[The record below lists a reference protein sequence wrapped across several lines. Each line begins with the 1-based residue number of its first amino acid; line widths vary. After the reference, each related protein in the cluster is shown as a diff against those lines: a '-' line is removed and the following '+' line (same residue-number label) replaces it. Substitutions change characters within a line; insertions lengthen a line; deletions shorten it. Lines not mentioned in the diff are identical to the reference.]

1 VEINIS
7 QGAIQQ
13 QDVDTIIVNMFEKTA
28 PGGATAAVD
37 EGMGGEISRLR
48 ELGDFTGEFNSLL
61 TLYPGDAIPATR
73 VIVVGLGKSEKF
85 TAVRAMEAMGT
96 AVKAA
101 DGLGARRIATIAFGA
116 GAGRLSTAEAA
127 EMTALGAKLALYRY
141 DRFKTFGELVDK
153 KVNVETLT
161 LVEFESAKVAAVQVG
176 AEAGEIVADSVAL
189 ARDLQNT
196 PAGHLTPE
204 MLAEQAAA
212 MCAAAGVDCQILGPD
227 EMADL
232 EMGALLGVAKGSVEK
247 PRMIVMDY
255 VPEGESQGT
264 LVVCGKGVTF
274 DTGGISL
281 KPSLNM
287 GDMKFDMSGAAA
299 TVGIVRAAARLKLP
313 VRVVGIIPAVE
324 NMPDGRAMKP
334 GDVLTAMNG
343 KTIEVDNT
351 DAEGR
356 LVLADALCYA
366 QKFEPDAIVD
376 LATLTGAVIVALGN
390 LATGMMGTDDDLK
403 RRLQESGDHTGERV
417 WEMPLWDEYGDA
429 IKGKTADI
437 NNTGGRPA
445 GTINGGMF
453 LKHFVGDV
461 PWCHLDIAGTA
472 WNVKEKSYI
481 SPGGTGVGVR
491 LITRLLRE
499 WGHGSGSG

>member
-1 VEINIS
+1 MEIDVS

-13 QDVDTIIVNMFEKTA
+13 IEADTLIVGVFEDA
-28 PGGATAAVD
+28 PPEAALTGLD
-37 EGMGGEISRLR
+37 AAIGGEIERLR
-48 ELGDFTGEFNSLL
+48 GLGDFTGKFNDRV
-61 TLYPGDAIPATR
+61 TIYPGGAIPADR
-73 VIVVGLGKSEKF
+73 VLVVGLGKAEEF
-85 TAVRAMEAMGT
+85 TEMRATESMAG

-101 DGLGARRIATIAFGA
+101 DGLGAKRVAVAALA
-116 GAGRLSTAEAA
+116 GGDRWGMAALAEA
-127 EMTALGAKLALYRY
+127 TVVGAKLALYRY

-153 KVNVETLT
+153 PVKVVALS
-161 LVEFESAKVAAVQVG
+161 VVAAAGEPVAAIESG
-176 AEAGEIVADSVAL
+176 AAAGEIIADSVAL

-196 PAGHLTPE
+196 PGGHLPPE
-204 MLAEQAAA
+204 ALAEQALA
-212 MCAAAGVDCQILGPD
+212 MCAGAGVECRVLGPD
-227 EMADL
+227 EMAEL
-232 EMGALLGVAKGSVEK
+232 KMGALLGVAQGSAEE

-255 VPEGESQGT
+255 APAGESRGT
-264 LVVCGKGVTF
+264 VAVCGKGVTF

-281 KPSLNM
+281 KPGLNM

-313 VRVVGIIPAVE
+313 LRVVGIIPAVE
-324 NMPDGRAMKP
+324 NMPDGRAVKP

-366 QKFEPDAIVD
+366 REFEPDAIID
-376 LATLTGAVIVALGN
+376 LATLTGAVIIALGHH
-390 LATGMMGTDDDLK
+390 ATGMMGTDDELK
-403 RRLQESGDHTGERV
+403 RRLREAGDHTDERV
-417 WEMPLWDEYGDA
+417 WELPLWDEYEEN

-453 LKHFVGDV
+453 LKHFAGDV

-472 WNVKEKSYI
+472 WGVKEKSYI
-481 SPGGTGVGVR
+481 SAGGTGVGVR
-491 LITRLLRE
+491 LITRMLRE
-499 WGHGSGSG
+499 WTEPLRAG

>member
-1 VEINIS
+1 MEIDVK
-7 QGAIQQ
+7 QGAIQEH
-13 QDVDTIIVNMFEKTA
+13 DADTLIVNLFEETA

-37 EGMGGEISRLR
+37 GAMGGEIGRL
-48 ELGDFTGEFNSLL
+48 LDQGDFTGEFNSLL
-61 TLYPGDAIPATR
+61 TLYPGDEIPAAR
-73 VIVVGLGKSEKF
+73 VIVAGLGERAKF
-85 TAVRAMEAMGT
+85 SAVRAIEAVGT

-101 DGLGARRIATIAFGA
+101 DGLQARRIATVAFGA
-116 GAGRLSTAEAA
+116 GAGGLETTEAA
-127 EMTALGAKLALYRY
+127 EMTAIGAKLALYRY

-153 KVNVETLT
+153 PVNVETLT
-161 LVEFESAKVAAVQVG
+161 LVEFDAAKIVEVDAGAA
-176 AEAGEIVADSVAL
+176 AGETIADSVAL

-204 MLAEQAAA
+204 LLAEEASA
-212 MCAAAGVDCQILGPD
+212 MCSQTGLECRVLGPD
-227 EMADL
+227 EMAEL
-232 EMGALLGVAKGSVEK
+232 GMGALLGVARGSAEE

-255 VPEGESQGT
+255 RPEGESRGT
-264 LVVCGKGVTF
+264 LAVCGKGVTF

-281 KPSLNM
+281 KPGLNM

-299 TVGIVRAAARLKLP
+299 TVGILRAAARLRLP
-313 VRVVGIIPAVE
+313 MRVVGIIPAVE
-324 NMPDGRAMKP
+324 NMPDGRALKP

-366 QKFEPDAIVD
+366 QQFEPDAIVD
-376 LATLTGAVIVALGN
+376 LATLTGAVIIALGHQ
-390 LATGMMGTDDDLK
+390 ATGLMGTDEDLK
-403 RRLQESGDHTGERV
+403 RRLREAGDHTGERV
-417 WEMPLWDEYGDA
+417 WELPLWDEYEEN

-453 LKHFVGDV
+453 LKHFAGDV

-481 SPGGTGVGVR
+481 GSGGTGVGVR

-499 WGHGSGSG
+499 WSGAPWSG

>member
-1 VEINIS
+1 MEINVS

-13 QDVDTIIVNMFEKTA
+13 QDVDTIIVNLFEKLA

-37 EGMGGEISRLR
+37 EGMGGEIGRLR

-73 VIVVGLGKSEKF
+73 VIVVGLGESEKF
-85 TAVRAMEAMGT
+85 TAVRAMEAMAT

-101 DGLGARRIATIAFGA
+101 DKLGAQRIATIAFGA

-141 DRFKTFGELVDK
+141 DCFKTFGELVDK
-153 KVNVETLT
+153 KVNVKTLT
-161 LVEFESAKVAAVQVG
+161 LVEFDSAKVAAVQVG
-176 AEAGEIVADSVAL
+176 AEAGEIIADSVAL

-232 EMGALLGVAKGSVEK
+232 KMGALLGVAKGSVEE

-255 VPEGESQGT
+255 VPEGESRGT
-264 LVVCGKGVTF
+264 LAVCGKGVTF

-281 KPSLNM
+281 KPGLNM

-356 LVLADALCYA
+356 LVLADTLCYA

-376 LATLTGAVIVALGN
+376 LATLTGAVIVALGH

-403 RRLQESGDHTGERV
+403 RRLRESGDHTGERV
-417 WEMPLWDEYGDA
+417 WEMPLWDEYEEA
-429 IKGKTADI
+429 IKGKTADL

-453 LKHFVGDV
+453 LKHFAGDA

-481 SPGGTGVGVR
+481 SAGGTGVGVR

>member
-1 VEINIS
+1 MEINVS
-7 QGAIQQ
+7 QGAIQEH
-13 QDVDTIIVNMFEKTA
+13 DADTLIVNLFEGTA

-37 EGMGGEISRLR
+37 EALGREIGRLR
-48 ELGDFTGEFNSLL
+48 ELRDITGEFNSLL
-61 TLYPGDAIPATR
+61 TLYPRDVIPATR
-73 VIVVGLGKSEKF
+73 VIVVGLGDSRKF

-101 DGLGARRIATIAFGA
+101 ERLGARRIATVAFGA
-116 GAGRLSTAEAA
+116 GAGGLSASEAA

-141 DRFKTFGELVDK
+141 DRFKTFGDLVDK
-153 KVNVETLT
+153 KVNVENLT
-161 LVEFESAKVAAVQVG
+161 LVEFDSAKVATVQVG
-176 AEAGEIVADSVAL
+176 AEAGETIADSVSL

-204 MLAEQAAA
+204 ILAEQASK
-212 MCAAAGVDCQILGPD
+212 MCAEAGVESRVLGPD
-227 EMADL
+227 EMAEL
-232 EMGALLGVAKGSVEK
+232 KMGALLGVAKGSVEE
-247 PRMIVMDY
+247 PRLIVMDY
-255 VPEGESQGT
+255 VPKGESRGT
-264 LVVCGKGVTF
+264 LAVCGKGVTF

-281 KPSLNM
+281 KPGLNM

-299 TVGIVRAAARLKLP
+299 TVGILRAAARLKLP

-366 QKFEPDAIVD
+366 QQFEPDAIVD
-376 LATLTGAVIVALGN
+376 LATLTGAVIIALGHV
-390 LATGMMGTDDDLK
+390 ATGMMGTDVDLK
-403 RRLQESGDHTGERV
+403 RRLRDSGDHTGERV
-417 WEMPLWDEYGDA
+417 WEMPLWDDYEEA

-453 LKHFVGDV
+453 LKHFAGDV

-481 SPGGTGVGVR
+481 SEGGTGVGVR

-499 WGHGSGSG
+499 WGNAPGSG